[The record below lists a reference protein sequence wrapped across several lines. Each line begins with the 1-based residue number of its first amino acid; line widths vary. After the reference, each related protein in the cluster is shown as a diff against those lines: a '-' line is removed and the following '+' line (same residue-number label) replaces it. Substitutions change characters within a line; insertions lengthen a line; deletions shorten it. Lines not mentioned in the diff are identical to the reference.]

1 MKIQCYKED
10 LKDALQVAIQAV
22 AVKPSTPILSGLYL
36 SAAGN
41 QLMIQANNN
50 ETGILTTIPVNVEI
64 EGEVVVSG
72 KRFADFVRQMP
83 EDVITIKSEGNTLTL
98 ESGGSNVELLT
109 MNANDFPKVQM
120 PAANQSVTIRAT
132 TLGDLIHKTAFAVA
146 KKNDRPIFTGVNFA
160 FANSEL
166 TLAATNT
173 HRIAIAKEQV
183 IDCPTAKFIV
193 PADSLKM
200 IARKLND
207 DKEGFVQVRIGDKTV
222 AFKLENYLVTSRLI
236 EGEYPPFDK
245 VIPKDSTTQVNID
258 TAEFK
263 KAIEFVALM
272 SKETEYNTVKL
283 NIDKE
288 GVEVSAN
295 SEVGGAVKNVE
306 AQVTGDDLE
315 ISFDVAYIADV
326 LKIITSP
333 VLHMELNDRYS
344 PIAITEPNND
354 NYIYVVTPVRTN

>member
-50 ETGILTTIPVNVEI
+50 ETGILTTIPVNVEVD
-64 EGEVVVSG
+64 GEVVVSG

-120 PAANQSVTIRAT
+120 PAANQSVTISAKT
-132 TLGDLIHKTAFAVA
+132 FGDLIHKTAFAVA

-166 TLAATNT
+166 TLAASNT
-173 HRIAIAKEQV
+173 FRIAIAKEQV
-183 IDCPTAKFIV
+183 IDCPTANFVV
-193 PADSLKM
+193 PAESLEM
-200 IARKLND
+200 IGKKLVNEEGNVSIRIS
-207 DKEGFVQVRIGDKTV
+207 DKVA
-222 AFKLENYLVTSRLI
+222 AFKFDNYLVTSRLI
-236 EGEYPPFDK
+236 EGQFPPFDR
-245 VIPKDSTTQVNID
+245 VIPKESTTQIDID

-263 KAIEFVALM
+263 KAINFVALM

-306 AQVTGDDLE
+306 AKVTGDDLE